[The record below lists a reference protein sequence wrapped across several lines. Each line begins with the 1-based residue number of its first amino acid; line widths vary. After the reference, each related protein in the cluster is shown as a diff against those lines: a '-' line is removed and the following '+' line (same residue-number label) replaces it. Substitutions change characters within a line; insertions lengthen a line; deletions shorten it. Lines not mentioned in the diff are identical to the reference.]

1 MKFVD
6 FYNTLTEE
14 ERISLEACTP
24 YNLYRVPV
32 QDGLD
37 VTDVDDCRIA
47 VLYPGE
53 EGMIHEFLET
63 HEYIVLYKHVRWEP
77 DQAKIEALGE
87 VEDVIREHVHGFVLK
102 KWNSGIPPA
111 NSLPLLNALERA
123 GVVYRTETVETYT
136 ETVVSYRLPNSGGEA
151 Q

>member
-14 ERISLEACTP
+14 ERSSLGACTP
-24 YNLYRVPV
+24 NNLYRVLV

-37 VTDVDDCRIA
+37 VTDEHDCRLA
-47 VLYPGE
+47 VLRPGE
-53 EGMIHEFLET
+53 EGMLHEFLET
-63 HEYIVLYKHVRWEP
+63 QDYLTLYKHVRWEP

-87 VEDVIREHVHGFVLK
+87 VEDVIREHVYGFVLK
-102 KWNSGIPPA
+102 NWNSGIPPA

-123 GVVYRTETVETYT
+123 GVVYRTETVNTYT
-136 ETVVSYRLPNSGGEA
+136 ETVVSYRLSNSGGEA
-151 Q
+151 K